1 MTVTPDQR
9 PLSRGADIGVWHVRW
24 PHMRFHPCYHFIE
37 HHLTRQPAVHRLG
50 RIESSRLEELVRRGS
65 AAAPAEITA
74 VAPARVDAAADLAAD
89 GAERGS
95 CRDVG
100 ECVPGDMAEG
110 KIAEA
115 GMVCAQQ
122 LRRKRRDVAS
132 VADADDGER
141 FILLVA

>member
-50 RIESSRLEELVRRGS
+50 CVESSRLEQLVRRGS

-74 VAPARVDAAADLAAD
+74 VASARLDAAADFAAD
-89 GAERGS
+89 GAEGGGR
-95 CRDVG
+95 RDVG
-100 ECVPGDMAEG
+100 EPVRGDVAEG
-110 KIAEA
+110 KTAEA
-115 GMVCAQQ
+115 GMVRAQQ
-122 LRRKRRDVAS
+122 LRRK
-132 VADADDGER
+132 
-141 FILLVA
+141 